1 MHRSCLASFIGP
13 PNRSCARPLLGRQH
27 GQGAVEFLLAAVP
40 VLLIGL
46 GSIEA
51 IHWYFARQAVSL
63 ALAQAARAAITQ
75 HAHPQVLDQAFMQ
88 ALLPLHAGPTP
99 AASQARLRNAM
110 ARREHA
116 TGLPAWRIR
125 IVSPSAATFSDFA
138 SHDPDLP
145 LHGQPVIDNDY
156 LHERH
161 QARLS
166 QGWQHGRGPLS
177 GQTTLEA
184 NTLVLHLTW
193 LHAPLLPG
201 VSQLVKQLAPPDTR
215 YGSQAMARAGYLP
228 MNRQLSFVMQSHPI
242 AWQMPAHGRVVRL
255 ASPRQESRWQ
265 GAAPAHEPAA
275 PAGQPPSYEEPPA
288 PTADAGGAGPAI
300 TPRPGGNDSPHACTG
315 LWCLDF
321 VFGGTPQGD
330 GDAAPASP
338 GEAEDPTGPN
348 AGPDVETENGGSYL
362 DAGTDADWPPESAEP
377 DDCPG
382 CCA

>member
-1 MHRSCLASFIGP
+1 MHRPCLASFICP
-13 PNRSCARPLLGRQH
+13 ARRACARPPRGGQN

-63 ALAQAARAAITQ
+63 ALSQAARAATTQ
-75 HAHPQVLDQAFMQ
+75 NAHPQVLDQAFRQ

-99 AASQARLRNAM
+99 AASQARLHNAI

-116 TGLPAWRIR
+116 TGLPAWRIH

-145 LHGQPVIDNDY
+145 SQGRAVIDNDY

-161 QARLS
+161 QARLG

-177 GQTTLEA
+177 GQNTLEA
-184 NTLVLHLTW
+184 NTLVVHLTW

-201 VSQLVKQLAPPDTR
+201 VRQLLKQLAPADNR
-215 YGSQAMARAGYLP
+215 YGSLAMARAGYLP

-255 ASPRQESRWQ
+255 SGPLSASPSHD
-265 GAAPAHEPAA
+265 AVHAHEPSTPSAH
-275 PAGQPPSYEEPPA
+275 PPSYEEPSVPA
-288 PTADAGGAGPAI
+288 TDADGATPAT
-300 TPRPGGNDSPHACTG
+300 TPRPGSHDSPYACTG
-315 LWCLDF
+315 LWCLDL
-321 VFGGTPQGD
+321 VFGGTPPGD
-330 GDAAPASP
+330 DHAGPAAPNGAQD
-338 GEAEDPTGPN
+338 GTGPH
-348 AGPDVETENGGSYL
+348 AGPDVGTENGGSYL
-362 DAGTDADWPPESAEP
+362 DAGADADWPPAPAEP